1 MGYNVVRVL
10 DHYHRNNI
18 NMLLSESQLK
28 SQLKDDLPTLGST
41 DLKVSIATNSNDSW
55 SKTFDLN
62 SQTSMNRGKTITTI
76 FKVPYPNTL
85 LILDILK
92 NIIVVFS
99 NLGSDTLKMEKSR
112 NVEIPIS
119 NDTSKLYFLAT
130 GTGCASLKVC

>member
-1 MGYNVVRVL
+1 MGYKVARVL

-18 NMLLSESQLK
+18 NMLLSDSQLK
-28 SQLKDDLPTLGST
+28 SEIKDDLPTLSST

-62 SQTSMNRGKTITTI
+62 SQTLVNRGKTISSI
-76 FKVPYPNTL
+76 CKVPYPI
-85 LILDILK
+85 ILDILK

-112 NVEIPIS
+112 HVEIPMS